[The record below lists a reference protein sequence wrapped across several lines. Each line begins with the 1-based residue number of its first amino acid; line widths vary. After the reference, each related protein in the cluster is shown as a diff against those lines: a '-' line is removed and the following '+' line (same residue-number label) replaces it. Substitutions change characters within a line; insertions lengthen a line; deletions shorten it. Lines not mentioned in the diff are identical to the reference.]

1 MSDLKSIHEQIQVFP
16 SGPGLY
22 FMKGPK
28 EEVLYIGKAKNLRSR
43 VGSYFRSG
51 PGPGKPGLRVQPG
64 SDIMESRGPKIVEM
78 LNKVETVDYIETETE
93 VDAMLKEARIIKDI
107 RPPYNTDLVDD
118 KTFPYLEITTDD
130 DFPGVYITRKP
141 RTKGN
146 RLFGPFASAKD
157 LRAVFVELQKI
168 FKFRSCKLEIEA
180 KNEKRRFF
188 RPCILH
194 SINQCVAPCGAR
206 IEKAEYKTIIRD
218 LIKFLQSKR
227 ATVLRQLKNEM
238 EEASAG
244 MDYEKAGMLR
254 DRIRLIGKLD
264 ERGEPDENVQ
274 PEVFAAEPTEALVKL
289 QKILD
294 SPNPV
299 RIIEGIDIANIG
311 GKEAVGS
318 LVKFIDGRP
327 FKAGYRRFKIKT
339 VEGSDDYAMIA
350 EVVRRRYKYAMAGE
364 ELWPDLILI
373 DGGLGQLHA
382 AENAL
387 KQLLTA
393 EHPTSLRYAG
403 QAAENAEKLD
413 IKLAGIAKREEELY
427 LQGSRRPLKLSRHSP
442 ALKLLQYVRDEAHRF
457 AQHYHHLL
465 RRKTMF
471 GDENAADLATCE
483 KRKGESSVSFEKV
496 VKKLRKSK
504 RI

>member
-1 MSDLKSIHEQIQVFP
+1 MSDLKSIHEQIQAFP

-22 FMKGPK
+22 FMKGAK
-28 EEVLYIGKAKNLRSR
+28 DEVLYIGKAKNLRSR
-43 VGSYFRSG
+43 VASYF
-51 PGPGKPGLRVQPG
+51 QAG

-78 LNKVETVDYIETETE
+78 LNKVATVDYIETETE
-93 VDAMLKEARIIKDI
+93 VDAMLKEARLIKDI
-107 RPPYNTDLVDD
+107 QPAYNSDLLDD
-118 KTFPYLEITTDD
+118 KTFPYLEITTGN

-141 RTKGN
+141 RAKGN

-206 IEKAEYKTIIRD
+206 IEKAEYKTIIKD

-227 ATVLRQLKNEM
+227 STVLRQLKSEM
-238 EEASAG
+238 EEASAK

-264 ERGEPDENVQ
+264 ERGEPEEDVQ

-350 EVVRRRYKYAMAGE
+350 EVVRRRYKYALAGE

-387 KQLLTA
+387 QQIINQKSA
-393 EHPTSLRYAG
+393 IS
-403 QAAENAEKLD
+403 N

-427 LQGSRRPLKLSRHSP
+427 LQGNTRPLKLPRNSP

-465 RRKTMF
+465 R
-471 GDENAADLATCE
+471 
-483 KRKGESSVSFEKV
+483 S
-496 VKKLRKSK
+496 KKLLE
-504 RI
+504 

>member
-1 MSDLKSIHEQIQVFP
+1 MGEFKAIREKIQDFP
-16 SGPGLY
+16 TGPGLY
-22 FMKGPK
+22 FMKGAK
-28 EEVLYIGKAKNLRSR
+28 DEVLYIGKAKNLRSR
-43 VGSYFRSG
+43 VASYF
-51 PGPGKPGLRVQPG
+51 QPA
-64 SDIMESRGPKIVEM
+64 SDIMETRGPKIVEM
-78 LNKVETVDYIETETE
+78 LNKVATVDFIETETE
-93 VDAMLKEARIIKDI
+93 VDAMLKEARLIKDI
-107 RPPYNTDLVDD
+107 QPAYNSDLLDD
-118 KTFPYLEITTDD
+118 KTFPYLEITTGD
-130 DFPGVYITRKP
+130 DFAGVYITRTP
-141 RTKGN
+141 RAKGN

-168 FKFRSCKLEIEA
+168 FKFRSCTLEIRA
-180 KNEKRRFF
+180 DDEKRRFF

-206 IEKAEYKTIIRD
+206 IGKSEYKTIIRD

-227 ATVLRQLKNEM
+227 ATALRMLKNEM
-238 EEASAG
+238 EEASAK

-264 ERGEPDENVQ
+264 ERGEPDEDVQ

-294 SPNPV
+294 APKPI

-350 EVVRRRYKYAMAGE
+350 EVVRRRYKYALAGE

-387 KQLLTA
+387 RELLTA
-393 EHPTSLRYAG
+393 E
-403 QAAENAEKLD
+403 NAEDAEKTLSN
-413 IKLAGIAKREEELY
+413 LRVAGIAKREEELY
-427 LQGSRRPLKLSRHSP
+427 LSASSLRDGRYLAKGGQGSTKPLRLPRNSP

-457 AQHYHHLL
+457 AQHYFHILQ
-465 RRKTMF
+465 K
-471 GDENAADLATCE
+471 
-483 KRKGESSVSFEKV
+483 
-496 VKKLRKSK
+496 KKLLE
-504 RI
+504 

>member
-1 MSDLKSIHEQIQVFP
+1 MGDTKTIREQIQGFP
-16 SGPGLY
+16 TGPGLY
-22 FMKGPK
+22 FMKGAK

-43 VGSYFRSG
+43 VASYF
-51 PGPGKPGLRVQPG
+51 QAG

-78 LNKVETVDYIETETE
+78 LNKVETVDFLETETE
-93 VDAMLKEARIIKDI
+93 VDAMLKEARLIKDI
-107 RPPYNTDLVDD
+107 QPAYNSDLLDD
-118 KTFPYLEITTDD
+118 KTFPYLEITTGD
-130 DFPGVYITRKP
+130 DFAGVYITRKP
-141 RTKGN
+141 RATGN

-168 FKFRSCKLEIEA
+168 FKFRSCTLDIRA
-180 KNEKRRFF
+180 DNEKRRFF
-188 RPCILH
+188 RPCLLY

-227 ATVLRQLKNEM
+227 ATALRQLKKEM
-238 EEASAG
+238 EEASAK
-244 MDYEKAGMLR
+244 MDYEKAGLLR
-254 DRIRLIGKLD
+254 DRIRLIEKLD
-264 ERGEPDENVQ
+264 ERGEPDEDVQ

-339 VEGSDDYAMIA
+339 VDGSDDYAMIA
-350 EVVRRRYKYAMAGE
+350 EVVRRRYKYALAGE

-387 KQLLTA
+387 KQLL
-393 EHPTSLRYAG
+393 
-403 QAAENAEKLD
+403 AAENAESAEKTLSN
-413 IKLAGIAKREEELY
+413 LRVAGIAKKEEELY
-427 LQGSRRPLKLSRHSP
+427 LQKNTKPLRLPRNSP

-465 RRKTMF
+465 R
-471 GDENAADLATCE
+471 
-483 KRKGESSVSFEKV
+483 S
-496 VKKLRKSK
+496 KKLLE
-504 RI
+504 

>member
-1 MSDLKSIHEQIQVFP
+1 MGEFKAIRERIQSFP
-16 SGPGLY
+16 TGPGLY
-22 FMKGPK
+22 FMKGAK

-43 VGSYFRSG
+43 VASYF
-51 PGPGKPGLRVQPG
+51 QPG
-64 SDIMESRGPKIVEM
+64 SDIMETRGPKIVEM
-78 LNKVETVDYIETETE
+78 LNKVKTVDYIETETE
-93 VDAMLKEARIIKDI
+93 VDAMLKEARLIKDI
-107 RPPYNTDLVDD
+107 QPAYNSDLLDD
-118 KTFPYLEITTDD
+118 KTFPYLEITTGD
-130 DFPGVYITRKP
+130 DFAGVYITRKP
-141 RTKGN
+141 RAKGN

-168 FKFRSCKLEIEA
+168 FKFRSCTLDIRA
-180 KNEKRRFF
+180 DDEKRRFF

-227 ATVLRQLKNEM
+227 ATALRQLKSEM
-238 EEASAG
+238 EEASAK

-264 ERGEPDENVQ
+264 ERGEPDEDVQ

-294 SPNPV
+294 SANPV
-299 RIIEGIDIANIG
+299 RIIEGIDIANIR

-339 VEGSDDYAMIA
+339 VTESDDYAMIA
-350 EVVRRRYKYAMAGE
+350 EVVRRRYKYALAGE

-382 AENAL
+382 AETAL
-387 KQLLTA
+387 KELINNQSSIINL
-393 EHPTSLRYAG
+393 
-403 QAAENAEKLD
+403 KLV
-413 IKLAGIAKREEELY
+413 GIAKKEEELY
-427 LQGSRRPLKLSRHSP
+427 LQKSTKPLRLPRNSP

-457 AQHYHHLL
+457 AQHYFHILQKKRLL
-465 RRKTMF
+465 RP
-471 GDENAADLATCE
+471 
-483 KRKGESSVSFEKV
+483 
-496 VKKLRKSK
+496 
-504 RI
+504 

>member
-1 MSDLKSIHEQIQVFP
+1 MDSRFRGNDKGITMVQNMGKLKTIHEQIQTFP
-16 SGPGLY
+16 NGPGLY

-28 EEVLYIGKAKNLRSR
+28 DEVLYIGKAKNLRSR
-43 VGSYFRSG
+43 VASYFQ
-51 PGPGKPGLRVQPG
+51 LA

-93 VDAMLKEARIIKDI
+93 VDAMLKEARLIKDI
-107 RPPYNTDLVDD
+107 QPAYNSDLLDD
-118 KTFPYLEITTDD
+118 KTFPYLEITTGD

-141 RTKGN
+141 RAKGN

-180 KNEKRRFF
+180 RNDKRRFF

-206 IEKAEYKTIIRD
+206 IEKAEYKAIIRD

-238 EEASAG
+238 EEASAK

-264 ERGEPDENVQ
+264 ERGEPDEDVQ

-294 SPNPV
+294 APNPI

-327 FKAGYRRFKIKT
+327 FKAGYRRFRIKT

-393 EHPTSLRYAG
+393 ENAE
-403 QAAENAEKLD
+403 AAEDKEIVSHSRKGCQLARGHREFVNN

-427 LQGSRRPLKLSRHSP
+427 LQGSTRPLKLPRHSP

-465 RRKTMF
+465 R
-471 GDENAADLATCE
+471 
-483 KRKGESSVSFEKV
+483 S
-496 VKKLRKSK
+496 KKLLE
-504 RI
+504 

>member
-1 MSDLKSIHEQIQVFP
+1 MGKLKTIHEQIQAFP
-16 SGPGLY
+16 TGPGLY

-28 EEVLYIGKAKNLRSR
+28 DEVLYIGKAKNLRSR
-43 VGSYFRSG
+43 VTSYFQAS
-51 PGPGKPGLRVQPG
+51 

-78 LNKVETVDYIETETE
+78 LNKVATIDYIETETE
-93 VDAMLKEARIIKDI
+93 VDAMLKEARLIKDI
-107 RPPYNTDLVDD
+107 QPAYNSDLLDD
-118 KTFPYLEITTDD
+118 KTFPYLEITTGD

-180 KNEKRRFF
+180 RNEKRRFF

-206 IEKAEYKTIIRD
+206 IEKAEYKTIIKD

-264 ERGEPDENVQ
+264 ERGEPDEDVQ

-382 AENAL
+382 ADTALRKLFTAENAE
-387 KQLLTA
+387 A
-393 EHPTSLRYAG
+393 
-403 QAAENAEKLD
+403 AEKLD

-427 LQGSRRPLKLSRHSP
+427 LQGSTRPLKLPRHSP

-465 RRKTMF
+465 R
-471 GDENAADLATCE
+471 
-483 KRKGESSVSFEKV
+483 S
-496 VKKLRKSK
+496 KKLLE
-504 RI
+504 

>member
-1 MSDLKSIHEQIQVFP
+1 MDKSKSIKEQIQSFP
-16 SGPGLY
+16 NGPGLY

-28 EEVLYIGKAKNLRSR
+28 DEVLYIGKAKNLRSR
-43 VGSYFRSG
+43 VASYF
-51 PGPGKPGLRVQPG
+51 QAA

-78 LNKVETVDYIETETE
+78 LNKVATIDYIETETE
-93 VDAMLKEARIIKDI
+93 VDAMLKEARLIKDI
-107 RPPYNTDLVDD
+107 QPAYNSDLLDD
-118 KTFPYLEITTDD
+118 KTFPYLEITTGD

-141 RTKGN
+141 RAKGN

-206 IEKAEYKTIIRD
+206 IEKAEYKTIIKD

-264 ERGEPDENVQ
+264 ERGEPDEDVQ

-294 SPNPV
+294 ATNPI

-339 VEGSDDYAMIA
+339 VDAIDDYAMIA
-350 EVVRRRYKYAMAGE
+350 EVVRRRYKYALVGE

-382 AENAL
+382 AETAL
-387 KQLLTA
+387 RKLFT
-393 EHPTSLRYAG
+393 T
-403 QAAENAEKLD
+403 ENAEVAKKLD

-427 LQGSRRPLKLSRHSP
+427 LQGSTRPLKLPRHSP

-465 RRKTMF
+465 R
-471 GDENAADLATCE
+471 
-483 KRKGESSVSFEKV
+483 S
-496 VKKLRKSK
+496 KKLLE
-504 RI
+504 

>member
-1 MSDLKSIHEQIQVFP
+1 MDRLKPIREKIQGFP
-16 SGPGLY
+16 TGPGLY
-22 FMKGPK
+22 FMKGAK

-43 VGSYFRSG
+43 VASYF
-51 PGPGKPGLRVQPG
+51 QAG

-93 VDAMLKEARIIKDI
+93 VDAMLKEARLIKDI
-107 RPPYNTDLVDD
+107 QPAYNSDLLDD
-118 KTFPYLEITTDD
+118 KTFPYLEITTGD
-130 DFPGVYITRKP
+130 DFAGVYITRTP
-141 RTKGN
+141 RAKGN

-168 FKFRSCKLEIEA
+168 FKFRSCTLDIRA
-180 KNEKRRFF
+180 DDEKRRFF

-227 ATVLRQLKNEM
+227 ATALRQLKKEM
-238 EEASAG
+238 EEASVK

-264 ERGEPDENVQ
+264 ERGEPDEDVQ

-294 SPNPV
+294 SANPV
-299 RIIEGIDIANIG
+299 RTIEGIDIANIG

-350 EVVRRRYKYAMAGE
+350 EVVRRRYKYALAGE

-393 EHPTSLRYAG
+393 EH
-403 QAAENAEKLD
+403 AEKTLSNLR
-413 IKLAGIAKREEELY
+413 LAGIAKREEELY
-427 LQGSRRPLKLSRHSP
+427 LQGGRRPLRLPRNSP
-442 ALKLLQYVRDEAHRF
+442 AMKLLQYVRDEAHRF
-457 AQHYHHLL
+457 AQHYFHILQKKRLL
-465 RRKTMF
+465 RP
-471 GDENAADLATCE
+471 
-483 KRKGESSVSFEKV
+483 
-496 VKKLRKSK
+496 
-504 RI
+504 